1 MSKYTNLLSE
11 EIKEKIEEYMIEKN
25 LQPHDRLLRKDF
37 SPRCSVSTVKRYVL
51 L

>member
-11 EIKEKIEEYMIEKN
+11 EIKEKIEEYMIEKIYS
-25 LQPHDRLLRKDF
+25 PTTDCLRKDF